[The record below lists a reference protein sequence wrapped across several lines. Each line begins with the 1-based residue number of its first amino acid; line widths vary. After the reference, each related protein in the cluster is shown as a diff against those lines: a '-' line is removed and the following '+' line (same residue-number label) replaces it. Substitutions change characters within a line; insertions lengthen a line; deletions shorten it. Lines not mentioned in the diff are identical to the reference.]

1 MEADPVRKAKAMLEK
16 EKREKYAID
25 VEKLVRK
32 E

>member
-1 MEADPVRKAKAMLEK
+1 MEADPVRKAKAVLEM
-16 EKREKYAID
+16 EKSEKNAID